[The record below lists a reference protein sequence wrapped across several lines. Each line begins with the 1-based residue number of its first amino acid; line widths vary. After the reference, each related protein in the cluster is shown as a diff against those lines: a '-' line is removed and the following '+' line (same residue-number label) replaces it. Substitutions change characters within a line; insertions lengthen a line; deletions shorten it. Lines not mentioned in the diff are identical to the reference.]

1 MSKSKKKKK
10 NNDNNEFNFF
20 VNSNFTVF
28 EVILFIFSSV
38 IFGMIAGCILTY
50 SSSSLSLIRSDS
62 HLSEIINTYKGLSSD
77 FYGDVD
83 KDRLTNSAIKGM
95 IESLDDPNSV
105 FLANDVGDDFNDY
118 IDGKYVGIGIDVVFE
133 DEYFVVS
140 DVVPYGPADKVGV
153 KIDDTI
159 ISINDIDCHN
169 ITTKEISNLI
179 RGGSDKKIK
188 LVVKRDDEEKTFN
201 VEREYIDIVNVTDN
215 IYKTENNKIGYIHIS
230 LFSSNT
236 YNQFNDSLKVL
247 NKEGIDS
254 LIIDLRD
261 NPGGHLDQT
270 GKILDLFFKKK
281 TVLYRLKNKDNVTKI
296 KASNNKSTSYPI
308 VILIN
313 ESSASAA
320 EAMTA
325 CFMDNYSNITVI
337 GTKSYG
343 KGTVQRSMTLN
354 SGKTIKYTIEE
365 WLTPKG
371 KSIDGIGIEPDI
383 TIENDGSED
392 LQLNEAI
399 NKLK

>member
-1 MSKSKKKKK
+1 MSKNKNKKRTN
-10 NNDNNEFNFF
+10 NNDFF

-62 HLSEIINTYKGLSSD
+62 HLSEIINTYKSLSSS

-83 KDRLTNSAIKGM
+83 KDELTNSAIKGM
-95 IESLDDPNSV
+95 IESLNDPNSV

-118 IDGKYVGIGIDVVFE
+118 IDGKYVGIGIDVYFD
-133 DEYFVVS
+133 DEYFVIS
-140 DVVPYGPADKVGV
+140 DVVPNGPADIAGL
-153 KIDDTI
+153 KIDDVI
-159 ISINDIDCHN
+159 LNINGVSCHN
-169 ITTKEISNLI
+169 VSTSDISNLI
-179 RGGSDKKIK
+179 RGGIDKFLNIDIERDGEKISYK
-188 LVVKRDDEEKTFN
+188 

-215 IYKTENNKIGYIHIS
+215 IYKTNDGKIGYIHIS

-236 YNQFNDSLKVL
+236 FKQFRESFNTI

-261 NPGGHLDQT
+261 NPGGHLSQT
-270 GKILDLFFKKK
+270 KKILELFFKKS
-281 TVLYRLKNKDNVTKI
+281 TILYQLKNKDNITKV
-296 KASNNKSTSYPI
+296 KATNNNSVNYPI

-313 ESSASAA
+313 ENTASAA
-320 EAMTA
+320 EAMTL
-325 CFMDNYSNITVI
+325 CFKDNYSNITII
-337 GTKSYG
+337 GTNSYG

-365 WLTPKG
+365 WLSPKG
-371 KSIDGIGIEPDI
+371 KSIDGKGIVPDTLI
-383 TIENDGSED
+383 SNDNNED
-392 LQLNEAI
+392 LQLKEAI

>member
-1 MSKSKKKKK
+1 MSKNKNKKRTN
-10 NNDNNEFNFF
+10 NNDFF

-62 HLSEIINTYKGLSSD
+62 HLSEIINTYKSLSSS

-83 KDRLTNSAIKGM
+83 KDELTNSAIKGM
-95 IESLDDPNSV
+95 IESLNDPNSV

-118 IDGKYVGIGIDVVFE
+118 IDGKYVGIGIDVYFD
-133 DEYFVVS
+133 DEYFVIS
-140 DVVPYGPADKVGV
+140 DVVPNGPADIAGL
-153 KIDDTI
+153 KIDDVI
-159 ISINDIDCHN
+159 LNINGVSCHN
-169 ITTKEISNLI
+169 VSTSDISNLI
-179 RGGSDKKIK
+179 RGGIDKFLNIDIE
-188 LVVKRDDEEKTFN
+188 RDGEEISYK

-215 IYKTENNKIGYIHIS
+215 IYKTNDGKIGYIHIS

-236 YNQFNDSLKVL
+236 FKQFRESFNTI

-261 NPGGHLDQT
+261 NPGGHLSQT
-270 GKILDLFFKKK
+270 KKILELFFKKS
-281 TVLYRLKNKDNVTKI
+281 TILYQLKNKDNITKV
-296 KASNNKSTSYPI
+296 KATNNNSVNYPI

-313 ESSASAA
+313 ENTASAA
-320 EAMTA
+320 EAMTL
-325 CFMDNYSNITVI
+325 CFKDNYSNITII
-337 GTKSYG
+337 GTNSYG

-365 WLTPKG
+365 WLSPKG
-371 KSIDGIGIEPDI
+371 KSIDGKGIVPDTLI
-383 TIENDGSED
+383 TNDNNED
-392 LQLNEAI
+392 LQLKEAI